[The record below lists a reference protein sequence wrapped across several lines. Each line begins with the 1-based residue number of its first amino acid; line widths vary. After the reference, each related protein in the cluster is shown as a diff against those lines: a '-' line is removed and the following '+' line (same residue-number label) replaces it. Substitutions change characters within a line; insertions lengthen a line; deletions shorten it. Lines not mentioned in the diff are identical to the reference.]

1 MYQEYFPSPALLPS
15 CLLPQ
20 HLLEN
25 VSISTCKGLAV
36 MEDKGFIVVK
46 KIESGSALAKDGR
59 IRVGDRILAINGKS
73 VEGLSIAKVK

>member
-1 MYQEYFPSPALLPS
+1 
-15 CLLPQ
+15 
-20 HLLEN
+20 
-25 VSISTCKGLAV
+25 